1 MTIQYADLLT
11 IGAGGGAYPAAFR
24 LARAGRSVVMVDP
37 KGVMSGNC
45 LYEGCVPSKA
55 VRETAEIYQSQRRFA
70 ERGLPGTVTVDF
82 AKIMAHKDS
91 IQARRYQQH
100 AADLAA
106 TPNIQM
112 IQGEARFITPHEVA
126 VDTADGERRCGRD
139 APGRSIGSLR
149 NGVRRTAG
157 GLESPPHQRQ
167 ERRTATA
174 TAAGHRSPPYNGN
187 GNATVAGEVSPHRS
201 RHRSSGGAVDGP

>member
-1 MTIQYADLLT
+1 MTIQHADLLT

-100 AADLAA
+100 AAYLAA

-112 IQGEARFITPHEVA
+112 IQGEARLSIPMKWPSIRWTANDDSGVPRLSLPAAPMYSFPRFRGPNSALPATICINLTPPSKP
-126 VDTADGERRCGRD
+126 C
-139 APGRSIGSLR
+139 RSG
-149 NGVRRTAG
+149 
-157 GLESPPHQRQ
+157 
-167 ERRTATA
+167 
-174 TAAGHRSPPYNGN
+174 
-187 GNATVAGEVSPHRS
+187 
-201 RHRSSGGAVDGP
+201 